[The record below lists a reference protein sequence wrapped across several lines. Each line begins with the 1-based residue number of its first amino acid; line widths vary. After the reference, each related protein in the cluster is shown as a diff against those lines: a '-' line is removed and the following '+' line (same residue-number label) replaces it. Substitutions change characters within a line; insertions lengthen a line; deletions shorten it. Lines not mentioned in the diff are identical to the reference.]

1 MGKKKKAP
9 APKKEEKKKAAP
21 KTPGDPLQQ
30 RREQL
35 VSKLGQLLVE
45 MRSVVEKYDEERET
59 YYSQKAEEAKSKIKQ
74 VETKNFKERIQKLK
88 ARDEKKEEVPEEKE
102 ERIPFAGEIAHCE
115 ILIQYLERKQASKS
129 TVMKHN
135 WQTFAEFEGI
145 GMTPP
150 LAHDAVP
157 QALKTI
163 KQKLAA
169 FKKKQTAKLN
179 KTSKSEEKPTP
190 DSKEEP
196 KAVEKAEETKAEEKA
211 EEKVEEPKAEEPK
224 VEEKAE
230 EPKAEETKVEEP
242 KAEETKAEEPKVE
255 EKAEEPKV
263 EEAEEDDEVD
273 LFGEQ
278 TEEEKARVA
287 EMEEA
292 QAKKP
297 KKGDKAAKSSVV
309 LDVKPED
316 SDTDMAA
323 LEASIRELKID
334 GLEWKAGELKPIA
347 FGLKLLRISLVIED
361 DKVSMDDVQ
370 EEIEKLESVQST
382 DIFA

>member
-150 LAHDAVP
+150 LSHDAIP

-179 KTSKSEEKPTP
+179 KTAKSEEKPTP

-196 KAVEKAEETKAEEKA
+196 KAVEKAEETKA

-242 KAEETKAEEPKVE
+242 KVE
-255 EKAEEPKV
+255 EG
-263 EEAEEDDEVD
+263 EEDEEVD